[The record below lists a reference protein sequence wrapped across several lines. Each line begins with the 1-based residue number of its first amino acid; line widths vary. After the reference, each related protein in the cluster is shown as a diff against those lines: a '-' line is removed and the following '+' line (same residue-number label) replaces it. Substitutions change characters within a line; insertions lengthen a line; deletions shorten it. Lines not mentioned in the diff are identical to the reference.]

1 MNKTLLIDYEHFQ
14 ENFLLNNFLIVLIV
28 LLYITMCGKTYL
40 LKEILKNKHVLIN
53 QPTQR
58 IIVCYKA
65 WQSFY
70 DEFKRIVPN
79 IKFFEGI
86 FDIDNVNQNITN
98 LIVFDD
104 LMAECLTSNSVMN
117 LFTVGSHHKNTSVFF
132 ISQNIFSKGGD

>member
-1 MNKTLLIDYEHFQ
+1 MWLIEEEIFQ
-14 ENFLLNNFLIVLIV
+14 HPFTCILSGP
-28 LLYITMCGKTYL
+28 TMCGKTYL
-40 LKEILKNKHVLIN
+40 LKEILKNNYVLIN

-132 ISQNIFSKGGD
+132 ISQNIFSKGKFSRVSILILII